1 MQKRN
6 LDSPCLYIYVK
17 VKGAAQRMNH
27 QENQEQFYTISDL
40 AREFDV
46 SKRSIRFYEEKNLI
60 SPRRTKGNYRLYSKR
75 DRSRLRL
82 ILRGKRFGYT
92 LEEIAEIIG
101 FNDVDLDE
109 KEQINKAIAS
119 GNKKIG
125 EVRERIKEL
134 QLLEQELL
142 ALGKR
147 LKQRLVEL
155 END

>member
-60 SPRRTKGNYRLYSKR
+60 SPRRTKGNYRLYSRR
-75 DRSRLRL
+75 DRGRLRL

-147 LKQRLVEL
+147 LKQRLAEL